1 MPPARPAKA
10 AETAK
15 TSNRYA
21 PTGTPLAAAAI
32 SPVASARSPRP
43 TRERTRFRAIRLTIA
58 TLRTTRIR

>member
-15 TSNRYA
+15 TSSRYA
-21 PTGTPLAAAAI
+21 PTGTPLASAAI

-43 TRERTRFRAIRLTIA
+43 VRERTRFRAITLTS
-58 TLRTTRIR
+58 TTPASTRNR